1 MILFQQNLQSSGQ
14 SLTLTAS
21 VGSFSVSGQDAQI
34 KVGRTLT
41 AQQSSFTLDG
51 QAVGLSL
58 AYRMAAN
65 IGEFVVSGQDLT
77 INKDGAIGY
86 SILAEFG
93 QVTLLGQTVQII
105 KTAKP
110 TTQGGVKRPQPV
122 FTPRDYREQLLKEDE
137 MLLMFINEM
146 MINIK

>member
-1 MILFQQNLQSSGQ
+1 MLLFQQNLQSSGQ

-21 VGSFSVSGQDAQI
+21 VGSFTESGQDAQI
-34 KVGRTLT
+34 KVGLTLT

-65 IGEFVVSGQDLT
+65 IGEFALNGQAVNLT
-77 INKDGAIGY
+77 AQRSLIG
-86 SILAEFG
+86 EFG
-93 QVTLLGQTVQII
+93 QVTLSGQTVQII